1 MDFENTIYLGIST
14 NMVVFWN
21 RFNLVLSNK
30 MDLSTLP
37 NKPIQANDLYQ
48 PPDEV
53 QGEVNYIDK
62 VGTGYGWI
70 LILIGIA
77 IFSIVF
83 YVYFV

>member
-1 MDFENTIYLGIST
+1 
-14 NMVVFWN
+14 
-21 RFNLVLSNK
+21 

-37 NKPIQANDLYQ
+37 NKPIQPNDSYKE
-48 PPDEV
+48 PDDI

-70 LILIGIA
+70 LILVGMA

-83 YVYFV
+83 YIYFV

>member
-1 MDFENTIYLGIST
+1 
-14 NMVVFWN
+14 
-21 RFNLVLSNK
+21 
-30 MDLSTLP
+30 LP
-37 NKPIQANDLYQ
+37 NKPIQANDLYKE
-48 PPDEV
+48 PDEV

-70 LILIGIA
+70 LVLIGMA

>member
-1 MDFENTIYLGIST
+1 
-14 NMVVFWN
+14 
-21 RFNLVLSNK
+21 

-37 NKPIQANDLYQ
+37 NKPIQANDLSQ